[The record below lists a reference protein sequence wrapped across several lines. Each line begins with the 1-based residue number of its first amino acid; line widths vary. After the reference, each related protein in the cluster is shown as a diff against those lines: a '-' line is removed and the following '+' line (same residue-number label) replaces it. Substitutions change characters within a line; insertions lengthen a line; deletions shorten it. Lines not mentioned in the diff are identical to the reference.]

1 MFIHL
6 RLILGVLLGWAVFGS
21 TDLLRAA
28 AFQEPRFTQVT
39 RDVTTAEANSS
50 PVPASVNSI
59 LRDAVVH
66 TGPDSRAEI
75 TLYDRTVVRLGDNTA
90 LGVVSKDRT
99 FDLTTGAILTQ
110 VPRGV
115 GGTEVKAGAISATV
129 TGTSL
134 LVEFL
139 PDAYIKF
146 ILLDG
151 TSRVS
156 LKSPGRPVD
165 RILLRAGQMLIV
177 SPKAKGLPEPAD
189 IDLEHLLQTCQ
200 LLTEFS
206 QLPRQDLVTKS
217 AAKQR
222 RNKKHGAFANTNLVI
237 FGRGTLVSQI
247 DSKDQ
252 KAKPDQ
258 TAVSTRA
265 APSPDAKAKPS
276 P

>member
-6 RLILGVLLGWAVFGS
+6 RLILGGLLGWAVFGS
-21 TDLLRAA
+21 IDLLQAA

-39 RDVTTAEANSS
+39 RDVTIAEANSS
-50 PVPASVNSI
+50 AVPASVNSI

-75 TLYDRTVVRLGDNTA
+75 SLRDRTVVRLGDNTA
-90 LGVVSKDRT
+90 LGIVSKDRT
-99 FDLTTGAILTQ
+99 FDLSSGAILTQ

-115 GGTEVKAGAISATV
+115 GGTEVKAAAISATA
-129 TGTSL
+129 TGTAL

-139 PDAYIKF
+139 PDAYIKI

-156 LKSPGRPVD
+156 LRSPGRPVD

-177 SPKAKGLPEPAD
+177 SPKAKGLPDPAD
-189 IDLEHLLQTCQ
+189 VDLEHLLQTCQ

-206 QLPRQDLVTKS
+206 QLPRQDLLAKS
-217 AAKQR
+217 ATKQR
-222 RNKKHGAFANTNLVI
+222 RNKKHGTFANTNLVI
-237 FGRGTLVSQI
+237 FGRGTLVSQV

-258 TAVSTRA
+258 PAVSATV
-265 APSPDAKAKPS
+265 APSPDAKSKAS